1 MGGGT
6 RTYALS
12 LGGVN
17 KDLQWSMG
25 GGGRTY
31 VWSMG
36 GGDKDLQWSMGGG
49 GRTYVWS
56 MEMGTTTYYGLL
68 RGGGDKD
75 ICMAYG
81 RWGQGLTMVYWRW
94 EKTYAW
100 SIGGGTRLRMVYG
113 RKENGLSTEVGAR
126 SCMVYG

>member
-1 MGGGT
+1 MVYG
-6 RTYALS
+6 RCE
-12 LGGVN
+12 
-17 KDLQWSMG
+17 KDLRYGKWG
-25 GGGRTY
+25 
-31 VWSMG
+31 
-36 GGDKDLQWSMGGG
+36 KDLRIVLGWCEQGFAMVYGRWGKDLRMVYGNGDNDLLWS
-49 GRTYVWS
+49 S
-56 MEMGTTTYYGLL
+56 E
-68 RGGGDKD
+68 GGGDKD

-113 RKENGLSTEVGAR
+113 RKEKGLSTEVGAR